1 MNAPPDARVLIDG
14 VLVGTAS
21 DLLPYTMRQPYQK
34 VTVTIGDR
42 KLVTTLKAG
51 MLNELDYAKSTP

>member
-21 DLLPYTMRQPYQK
+21 DLRPYAMSQPDQK
-34 VTVTIGDR
+34 AVVTIGDR
-42 KLVTTLKAG
+42 TLNTTLKAG
-51 MLNELDYAKSTP
+51 MLNLLDYAKGTP